1 MLVDCSYIYFIL
13 ILSYLFFHTID
24 YMPTL
29 NSNMPENM
37 DTKDLECPDTTT
49 DAVFGEITEEGPN
62 YRSVSEFNLRRLVS
76 WQNNSWLSS

>member
-1 MLVDCSYIYFIL
+1 
-13 ILSYLFFHTID
+13 
-24 YMPTL
+24 
-29 NSNMPENM
+29 MPENM